1 MHLVVEATY
10 VKFTHPPKN

>member
-10 VKFTHPPKN
+10 VNFTHPPKK

>member
-10 VKFTHPPKN
+10 VNFTHPPKN